1 MLSFQEGEL
10 GVWGCVEIRLT
21 FFCLFAFLEKVEK
34 WQGQGLTAPLVILRF
49 IVRVGHVCCEH
60 NLAAEQAAKFQQL
73 LPSFRLSQLQ

>member
-10 GVWGCVEIRLT
+10 GGGVGRNQGHI
-21 FFCLFAFLEKVEK
+21 FCLFAFFEKVEK